1 MSGFWS
7 SVGWQNISSE
17 TDIWAIEGIEAAND
31 KAAIMYLL
39 RFILMLGSDFY
50 DANLIKIIQLSKSNA
65 GIRDDL

>member
-1 MSGFWS
+1 M
-7 SVGWQNISSE
+7 
-17 TDIWAIEGIEAAND
+17 EGIEAAND
-31 KAAIMYLL
+31 KAAIMHLL